1 MVGKLEDA
9 LKSAGSDALIEHLAV
24 LFFLDLLGALD
35 RERIFFHLDRKLVFA
50 EAGNRDGYSV
60 IVLTRALDIV
70 GRVARSR
77 LETVQHGKQTVEA
90 DGGTIKG
97 EQDRKFAWHILHC

>member
-9 LKSAGSDALIEHLAV
+9 LKSARGDALVEHLTV

-35 RERIFFHLDRKLVFA
+35 RQRIFFRLDRKLVFA

-77 LETVQHGKQTVEA
+77 LETVQH
-90 DGGTIKG
+90 
-97 EQDRKFAWHILHC
+97 